1 MTANYPAAFSAL
13 LIITAIAVLL
23 SQRFPERW
31 RWPVLL
37 IVVLL
42 SLVPLQ
48 VTSIYRWVHGAA
60 GELSIVTLILLAGFI
75 NRRLSGREIISYHAR
90 RHLYF
95 LILLTGFLLYP
106 ATLGLSPYD
115 PYRAGFSL
123 VLPLLLI
130 ALALLYW
137 LLRQRQLAIILLIV
151 VIAWKLEIMTSLNT
165 WDYLLDPLLWLASPV
180 ILFIMYRRSKKE
192 IETWK

>member
-1 MTANYPAAFSAL
+1 MTANYPAAISAL

-23 SQRFPERW
+23 SQRFPGRW
-31 RWPVLL
+31 RWPVLI
-37 IVVLL
+37 IVVLVT
-42 SLVPLQ
+42 LVPLQ
-48 VTSIYRWVHGAA
+48 VTSIYRWVQGAA

-75 NRRLSGREIISYHAR
+75 SRRLSGREIISYHAR

-95 LILLTGFLLYP
+95 LVLLTGFLLYP
-106 ATLGLSPYD
+106 ATLGLSAYD
-115 PYRAGFSL
+115 PYRAGFGL

-137 LLRQRQLAIILLIV
+137 VLRQHQLAIILLIV

-180 ILFIMYRRSKKE
+180 ILSIMYRRRKKE
-192 IETWK
+192 NES